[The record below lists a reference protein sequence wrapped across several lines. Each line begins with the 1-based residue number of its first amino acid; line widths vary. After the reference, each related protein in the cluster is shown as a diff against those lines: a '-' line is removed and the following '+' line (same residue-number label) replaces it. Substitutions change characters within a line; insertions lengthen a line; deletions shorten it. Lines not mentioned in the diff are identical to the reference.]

1 MPAGD
6 KGAGMVQIQ
15 GEERRGVIAN
25 SLWNLVPD
33 ILIAFVVP
41 PMLGRLSLSGFILIV
56 AMMLSGTIT
65 MGGAG
70 TAQKNK
76 SSALD
81 EVVTFATKPASD
93 FTADFRASFAQTLA
107 DYCQEV
113 LQSLPTNTPAEDD
126 WVTSEEKTRDGAKIQ
141 RLWKSKEYS
150 RSILK
155 ATFSECKDTATV
167 LVELIQ
173 QFSQK
178 KESSELFSR
187 LEASQFIKLVL
198 TFETF
203 LEPYSSKIE
212 MNKEVK
218 FAMGDLQLHVI
229 RRGLLKAAR
238 EALQDVH

>member
-1 MPAGD
+1 MIHRIFLGLAVTL
-6 KGAGMVQIQ
+6 AMVS
-15 GEERRGVIAN
+15 VSA
-25 SLWNLVPD
+25 
-33 ILIAFVVP
+33 
-41 PMLGRLSLSGFILIV
+41 
-56 AMMLSGTIT
+56 
-65 MGGAG
+65 
-70 TAQKNK
+70 AQNNK
-76 SSALD
+76 PSVMD

-93 FTADFRASFAQTLA
+93 FTADFRARFAQTLA
-107 DYCQEV
+107 NYCQEV
-113 LQSLPTNTPAEDD
+113 LRALPTNTPAEDD

-173 QFSQK
+173 QFPREK
-178 KESSELFSR
+178 KESEAFSR
-187 LEASQFIKLVL
+187 LEAGQFIKLAL

-212 MNKEVK
+212 MNKDTK

-229 RRGLLKAAR
+229 RRGLLRAAR
-238 EALQDVH
+238 EAVSDVH